1 MLFLYVFITVIFINC
16 AYHLLFLWLGL
27 SGTKKQHT
35 TNTHPPI
42 SVLVYI
48 KNNVETLE
56 TNLKAILNQKYPD
69 FEIILIND
77 SSIDD
82 SLEIIE
88 KFQQENTD
96 FPIQITNVRGNEMF
110 WGSKKYALTLGIKRA
125 KNEFLLFTDGHCKP
139 LSNQW
144 IKEMSQGFLN
154 NKDLV
159 LGYSNYAKRKGLF
172 NLFLRFDTL
181 LNAIHYLS
189 FAKAKMAY
197 MGVGRNLAYTSKVYY
212 NNNGFI
218 SHVKMPV
225 GDDDL
230 FVNEIAT
237 KNNTSLVYNKNAHV
251 EATPLKNWDAW
262 HHSRKQR
269 AWTFRFYKTKHKLI
283 LSLYFFSTFFFW
295 LGAISAF
302 FLLSWQTATFL
313 IAIRLL
319 VQYISIGIPA
329 KKLGAGQLIP
339 YIPCLEFV
347 LIFLQMKTLSYYIKK
362 PPNRNW

>member
-1 MLFLYVFITVIFINC
+1 MP
-16 AYHLLFLWLGL
+16 
-27 SGTKKQHT
+27 
-35 TNTHPPI
+35 HPNHPI

-56 TNLKAILNQKYPD
+56 ANLKAILNQDYPD

-77 SSIDD
+77 SSTDD

-88 KFQQENTD
+88 RFQQEHPD
-96 FPIQITNVRGNEMF
+96 FSIQLTNVRGNEMF

-125 KNEFLLFTDGHCKP
+125 KNEHLLFTDGHCKP

-144 IKEMSQGFLN
+144 IREMSQGFLN
-154 NKDLV
+154 NKELV

-212 NNNGFI
+212 KNNGFI

-237 KNNTSLVYNKNAHV
+237 KKNTSLVYNVDAHV
-251 EATPLKNWDAW
+251 EATPLKNWEAW
-262 HHSRKQR
+262 HNSRKHR
-269 AWTFRFYKTKHKLI
+269 AWTFRYYKTKHKLV
-283 LSLYFFSTFFFW
+283 LSLYFFSTVFFW

-302 FLLSWQTATFL
+302 FFLNWQTATLL
-313 IAIRLL
+313 IAIRI
-319 VQYISIGIPA
+319 VIQYISIGIPA
-329 KKLGAGQLIP
+329 KKLHAGKLIP
-339 YIPCLEFV
+339 YIPWLEFV

-362 PPNRNW
+362 TPNRKW